1 MSSGIGTGLSFGFQ
15 PTGSGGGG
23 SGSVTSVG
31 LSMPVAFSVTNS
43 PITSSGTLVVSAN
56 GVASQYIR
64 GDGQLANFPT
74 NTGGGSSVNYYL
86 NGSVSQGSILGNTYY
101 QMSSV
106 ANTGSAVNFGLT
118 GASPSVYFL
127 TDIGNPDELEVPTG
141 SWIFRTYLSASTN
154 IGTATIQARL
164 YKYDGANFTLIN
176 TGNDESI
183 TNGTNI
189 DLYTYALTIP
199 SGTTLLATDRLA
211 IVLTAG
217 NLGGK
222 TLTLYTQDSKLA
234 QIQTTYST
242 GLTALNGLTDSVQYF
257 AVGTSGTD
265 FAISSSGDTHTFN
278 LPTASASNRGA
289 LSSADWTTFN
299 NKVGVSGTTTA
310 NYVSKFSASG
320 TITNSQIQ
328 DDGTNIGINSAPV
341 VGIKV
346 RISSTE
352 GAGLSVIESKSGN
365 FNPIAI
371 TGTSNGVTTNSSGNK
386 GVQGNASGNTQ
397 LNIGVSSQAS
407 GSSAK
412 NIGLQGIASGG
423 TNNYGA
429 RLIDGTEGLDKF
441 LKSVTANGETNWA
454 YITTSDITGLPTN
467 LSSFVGNTLP
477 MTYGVPDTEGYF
489 SLSSATASAVTYF
502 RVWSN
507 DTTFYTNW
515 LSQAVV
521 GSFLELNQSATIY
534 GLYNITSITYDA
546 GNSWYTFGVT
556 YIYGSG
562 TFTLDSFSNVSF
574 SKQNMTIKDEGSSLS
589 TKVNSINFTGSGV
602 TASISGDEVTV
613 DIASASLNLGLVYP
627 ITTYTY
633 LT

>member
-1 MSSGIGTGLSFGFQ
+1 
-15 PTGSGGGG
+15 
-23 SGSVTSVG
+23 
-31 LSMPVAFSVTNS
+31 
-43 PITSSGTLVVSAN
+43 
-56 GVASQYIR
+56 
-64 GDGQLANFPT
+64 
-74 NTGGGSSVNYYL
+74 VNYYL
-86 NGSVSQGSILGNTYY
+86 NGSVSQGIILGNTYY

-106 ANTGSAVNFGLT
+106 ANTGSAINFGLT

-154 IGTATIQARL
+154 SGTATIQASL

-176 TGNDESI
+176 TGNAESI

-217 NLGGK
+217 NLGAK

-299 NKVGVSGTTTA
+299 NKVGVSGTTTV

-328 DDGTNIGINSAPV
+328 DDGTNVSIGISPSSGFKFRV
-341 VGIKV
+341 
-346 RISSTE
+346 ISSE
-352 GAGLSVIESKSGN
+352 GAGIGITESKSGN
-365 FNPIAI
+365 FATFGI
-371 TGTSNGVTTNSSGNK
+371 TSTANGVTTSSGGNK

-412 NIGLQGIASGG
+412 NIGLQGLASGG
-423 TNNYGA
+423 Q
-429 RLIDGTEGLDKF
+429 
-441 LKSVTANGETNWA
+441 
-454 YITTSDITGLPTN
+454 ITMG
-467 LSSFVGNTLP
+467 
-477 MTYGVPDTEGYF
+477 
-489 SLSSATASAVTYF
+489 
-502 RVWSN
+502 
-507 DTTFYTNW
+507 
-515 LSQAVV
+515 
-521 GSFLELNQSATIY
+521 
-534 GLYNITSITYDA
+534 
-546 GNSWYTFGVT
+546 
-556 YIYGSG
+556 
-562 TFTLDSFSNVSF
+562 
-574 SKQNMTIKDEGSSLS
+574 
-589 TKVNSINFTGSGV
+589 
-602 TASISGDEVTV
+602 
-613 DIASASLNLGLVYP
+613 
-627 ITTYTY
+627 
-633 LT
+633 